1 MLERDGLLLLYVG
14 VTESRSAEVR
24 VSGVIF
30 CLVGQVHTTW
40 EAPYLQN
47 NRVRAYNPATG
58 CINDLLLQPYLL
70 LGNEAFETTWT
81 ATSQQARSQPID
93 STSLSSPWLHFFFID
108 RYMSQLG

>member
-1 MLERDGLLLLYVG
+1 MIERRMLEMDGSLLLYLG
-14 VTESRSAEVR
+14 VAEVR

-70 LGNEAFETTWT
+70 FGNEAFETT
-81 ATSQQARSQPID
+81 
-93 STSLSSPWLHFFFID
+93 
-108 RYMSQLG
+108 